1 MIENLTTQVLSVV
14 AVLRIQCSPDSNLR
28 CRDRCLQLWLVL
40 RCDVQAYDTLYS
52 VHAFYDAVQARP
64 SDNVLVLRRAEI
76 LARDASGAGENR
88 AGDLP
93 VPRPLVSRRVVGDAV
108 LVDFVLQATE
118 A

>member
-1 MIENLTTQVLSVV
+1 MLC
-14 AVLRIQCSPDSNLR
+14 RIYMLYK
-28 CRDRCLQLWLVL
+28 LVIHCPVFFRL
-40 RCDVQAYDTLYS
+40 
-52 VHAFYDAVQARP
+52 
-64 SDNVLVLRRAEI
+64 DNMLVLRRTEV
-76 LARDASGAGENR
+76 LARDAGGAREHG